1 MPPIL
6 RKKILLVEDEE
17 ATCKVMMDMLSKGGL
32 DVMHAADGTQ
42 ALALAKKEKPNLI
55 LLDLVIPG
63 LSGLDVLSTLKKDP
77 DTAAIPVMILSQLSD
92 QDSISRGISLGAIG
106 YLVKSEYQLEDILGK
121 VKEML
126 K

>member
-1 MPPIL
+1 MPLIL
-6 RKKILLVEDEE
+6 RKKILLVEDDE
-17 ATCKVMMDMLSKGGL
+17 ATATTMQVALKDGGF
-32 DVMHAADGTQ
+32 DVAHAADGAQ
-42 ALALAKKEKPNLI
+42 ALVMAKQEKPNLI

-63 LSGLDVLSTLKKDP
+63 LSGLDVLATLKKNP
-77 DTAAIPVMILSQLSD
+77 ETAAIPVMILSQLSD

-106 YLVKSEYQLEDILGK
+106 YLVKSEYQLEDILAK